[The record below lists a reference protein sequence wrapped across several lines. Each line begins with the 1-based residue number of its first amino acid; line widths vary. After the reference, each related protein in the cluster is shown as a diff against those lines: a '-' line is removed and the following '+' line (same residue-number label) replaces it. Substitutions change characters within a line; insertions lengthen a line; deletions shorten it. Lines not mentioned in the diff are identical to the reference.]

1 MLISLATQAAP
12 RSRKPLN
19 GDTPAG
25 AHDDTLG
32 DPRGGDR
39 AARIDGTETEPTGP
53 GDQNHRAGA
62 GEGAGNGRGEGEAEN
77 DPDHRG
83 AATARPGA
91 AGAGETDEHNGIDRD
106 NEDYVAA
113 STNAIVLLDG
123 DGGPPGP
130 GSGCCHGVPWYARTL
145 GAALLGTLPDTR
157 RSMTSI
163 LTDAIAQVGSLHAGT
178 CDLSHP
184 RSPSAA
190 VVMLRRTDDAVDFLV
205 LANAVIVLDIGLPEP
220 MVIHDERPLL
230 AATYGARAMPR
241 VVTGQGS
248 GAPTGNAA
256 TELGTLTDRPYWA
269 AAGDPRAAEQ
279 ALTGSVPAAQT
290 RAAALLSDG
299 ASRLV
304 DRFGLISW
312 RQFLALL
319 SRHGPAEAIRQTRSA
334 EDSDPAGRRWPRTP
348 LSDDASVAY
357 WEPGTRP

>member
-12 RSRKPLN
+12 RSRKSLN
-19 GDTPAG
+19 GGTDAEHTDTLTEPAG
-25 AHDDTLG
+25 TSAR
-32 DPRGGDR
+32 DP
-39 AARIDGTETEPTGP
+39 
-53 GDQNHRAGA
+53 NHRAGA
-62 GEGAGNGRGEGEAEN
+62 DEAAGNGRSESGAEN
-77 DPDHRG
+77 HPDRRG
-83 AATARPGA
+83 NGTPARPGTAGGEADEDGGA
-91 AGAGETDEHNGIDRD
+91 AGD

-113 STNAIVLLDG
+113 STNAVVLLDG

-130 GSGCCHGVPWYARTL
+130 GSGCSHGVAWYARTL
-145 GAALLGTLPDTR
+145 GATLLGALPDTR

-178 CDLSHP
+178 CDLTHP

-190 VVMLRRTDDAVDFLV
+190 VVMLRRTEDAVDFLV

-230 AATYGARAMPR
+230 AATYGARAMPHA
-241 VVTGQGS
+241 VAGQGP
-248 GAPTGNAA
+248 GARAGRDAPAD
-256 TELGTLTDRPYWA
+256 LGTLTDRRYWA
-269 AAGDPRAAEQ
+269 ASGDPMAAEQ
-279 ALTGSVPAAQT
+279 ALTGSVPACQT

-319 SRHGPAEAIRQTRSA
+319 SRHGPDEAIRQTRSA